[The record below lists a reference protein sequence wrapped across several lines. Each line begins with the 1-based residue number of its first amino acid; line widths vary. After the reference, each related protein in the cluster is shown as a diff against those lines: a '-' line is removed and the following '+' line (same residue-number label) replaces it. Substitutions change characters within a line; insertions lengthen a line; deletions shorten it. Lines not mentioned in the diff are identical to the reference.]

1 MRPSDASPTQ
11 PTVRNPS
18 WDMTFHDVI
27 IAHCRH
33 VRQPPSQAA
42 QSYPFGSPSIAH
54 ADKLMYQI
62 ATIAMTMLQKE
73 QVFWAQQSPEATL
86 YRLAVASPLPKLV
99 RKQVRREIHDANVLG
114 CCYGITRSRAPQ
126 RIMVC
131 KSGCPQIQQLIH
143 EIIASLRAWSP

>member
-1 MRPSDASPTQ
+1 MWPSVATRIQ
-11 PTVRNPS
+11 PTVRSPFL
-18 WDMTFHDVI
+18 DMTFQDAI

-42 QSYPFGSPSIAH
+42 QSYPYGSPSITQ
-54 ADKLMYQI
+54 ADNMLYQI
-62 ATIAMTMLQKE
+62 ATITSTMLQKA

-114 CCYGITRSRAPQ
+114 CCYGIT
-126 RIMVC
+126 
-131 KSGCPQIQQLIH
+131 
-143 EIIASLRAWSP
+143 